1 MRGWPLL
8 QPQQQIAHSADLA
21 TRVDWR
27 QASWM
32 LTSPSPLS
40 GFAFVGEPLERA
52 DAMREDADALARLW
66 PDARILVLDQDGTAF
81 TGDDDQPLALT
92 GADVGG
98 GPGVAIFLGLR
109 GEQAWFSVE
118 AASVTVTAPR
128 RLDLRQAA
136 LLWTV
141 ADATAFSYAR
151 GMSYW
156 QSRTR
161 FCGVCGTAVTFA
173 RGGFVGRCPQCATE
187 HYPRVDPA
195 VIVAV
200 ENQGR
205 LLLGRQSNWAPRR
218 YSVLAGFVE
227 PGETFEQTVAREV
240 HEESKVRVTACQYLG
255 SQPWP
260 FPGALMVGFRAQA
273 QDDVP
278 TVDGELE
285 DARWFSA
292 EEVGAALAR
301 DVEDDG
307 EGIRLSPPISIS
319 RGLIEHW
326 YRQQPASAAAS
337 IAAT

>member
-1 MRGWPLL
+1 MPN
-8 QPQQQIAHSADLA
+8 
-21 TRVDWR
+21 
-27 QASWM
+27 
-32 LTSPSPLS
+32 TSSPLS

-52 DAMREDADALARLW
+52 DALRDDADALARLW
-66 PDARILVLDQDGTAF
+66 PGARILVLDQDGSAF

-92 GADVGG
+92 GADIGG
-98 GPGVAIFLGLR
+98 GPGSAIFLGLR

-118 AASVTVTAPR
+118 AASVTATAPR

-136 LLWTV
+136 LLWSMG
-141 ADATAFSYAR
+141 DATAFSYAR

-156 QSRTR
+156 HSRTR
-161 FCGVCGTAVTFA
+161 FCGVCGGAVAFA
-173 RGGFVGRCPQCATE
+173 RGGFVGRCAQCSTE

-227 PGETFEQTVAREV
+227 PGETFEQTVVREV

-260 FPGALMVGFRAQA
+260 FPGALMIGFRAQA
-273 QDDVP
+273 QDDLP

-292 EEVGAALAR
+292 DEVGAALVR

-307 EGIRLSPPISIS
+307 QGIRLSPPISIS

-326 YRQQPASAAAS
+326 YRQQKG
-337 IAAT
+337 

>member
-1 MRGWPLL
+1 
-8 QPQQQIAHSADLA
+8 
-21 TRVDWR
+21 
-27 QASWM
+27 M
-32 LTSPSPLS
+32 LTTPSPLS
-40 GFAFVGEPLERA
+40 GFAFVDEPLERA
-52 DAMREDADALARLW
+52 DALRADADALARLW

-81 TGDDDQPLALT
+81 TDEDDQPLALT
-92 GADVGG
+92 GAELGG
-98 GPGVAIFLGLR
+98 GPGAAIFLGLR
-109 GEQAWFSVE
+109 EGQAWFGVD
-118 AASVTVTAPR
+118 AAQVSVTAPR

-161 FCGVCGTAVTFA
+161 FCGVCGSAVAFA

-205 LLLGRQSNWAPRR
+205 LLLGRQANWAPRR

-240 HEESKVRVTACQYLG
+240 HEESKVRVIAAQYLG

-273 QDDVP
+273 HDDVP

-285 DARWFSA
+285 DARWFTVD
-292 EEVGAALAR
+292 EVGAALAR

-307 EGIRLSPPISIS
+307 QGIRLSPPISIS

-326 YRQQPASAAAS
+326 YRQQRG
-337 IAAT
+337 

>member
-1 MRGWPLL
+1 M
-8 QPQQQIAHSADLA
+8 ADAQYSFAAFRFCL
-21 TRVDWR
+21 RWR
-27 QASWM
+27 
-32 LTSPSPLS
+32 T
-40 GFAFVGEPLERA
+40 LERA
-52 DAMREDADALARLW
+52 DALREDADALARLW
-66 PDARILVLDQDGTAF
+66 PGARILVLDQDGSAF

-92 GADVGG
+92 GADIGG
-98 GPGVAIFLGLR
+98 GPGAAIFLGLR

-118 AASVTVTAPR
+118 AANVTASAPR

-136 LLWTV
+136 LLWST

-156 QSRTR
+156 HSRTR
-161 FCGVCGTAVTFA
+161 FCGVRRCRGIRPGRLRRPLRAVFHRTL
-173 RGGFVGRCPQCATE
+173 
-187 HYPRVDPA
+187 PRVDPA

-227 PGETFEQTVAREV
+227 PGETFEQTVMREV

-273 QDDVP
+273 LDDLP

-292 EEVGAALAR
+292 DEVGAALAR

-307 EGIRLSPPISIS
+307 EGSACRRRSRFRVGSSSTGTASSRAEPTLPPG
-319 RGLIEHW
+319 RGG
-326 YRQQPASAAAS
+326 RC